1 MVKETD
7 NSSSSIYWLNTPT
20 RLKWVSDKW

>member
-20 RLKWVSDKW
+20 RLKWGKW